1 MIGGIGGKT
10 NHRKGEVKEGSRK
23 AVGRESEGS
32 RKAVGRESEGSRK
45 RVGRQSEGSRKRVGR
60 QSEGSRKARKNE
72 QRWKVARKKR
82 KYDGNNCERRTGDRN

>member
-32 RKAVGRESEGSRK
+32 RKA
-45 RVGRQSEGSRKRVGR
+45 
-60 QSEGSRKARKNE
+60 RKNE
-72 QRWKVARKKR
+72 QRWKVARKKI
-82 KYDGNNCERRTGDRN
+82 KYDGNNCERRLELKDLGVMGGGCGDGLRRGGEE